1 MLTGQRV
8 EVTCDPQKV
17 TAGDLFQVIF
27 KKIFLKN
34 LTKKKL
40 YLFSEIDFELVERFL
55 FIKNLIKS
63 INWIISL
70 ICISMMKSDG
80 KSWSSMESMNWR
92 ECSLMIRDSICFLL
106 LLWITYTASLL
117 FFTNFDCNVFFDSGP
132 FSVKNILIN
141 RIWIIVLWIVE
152 YMSNVTVRRPRRGWL
167 FMRPQIPAWTHEKL
181 WHSAKVNRYIWQIHK
196 PWVMQYRAH

>member
-63 INWIISL
+63 IN
-70 ICISMMKSDG
+70 
-80 KSWSSMESMNWR
+80 
-92 ECSLMIRDSICFLL
+92 
-106 LLWITYTASLL
+106 
-117 FFTNFDCNVFFDSGP
+117 
-132 FSVKNILIN
+132 
-141 RIWIIVLWIVE
+141 
-152 YMSNVTVRRPRRGWL
+152 
-167 FMRPQIPAWTHEKL
+167 
-181 WHSAKVNRYIWQIHK
+181 
-196 PWVMQYRAH
+196 